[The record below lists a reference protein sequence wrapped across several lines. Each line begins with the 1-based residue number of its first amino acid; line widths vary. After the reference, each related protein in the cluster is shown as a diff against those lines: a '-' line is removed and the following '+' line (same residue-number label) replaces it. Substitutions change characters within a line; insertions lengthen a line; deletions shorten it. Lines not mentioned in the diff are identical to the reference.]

1 MKKDRFS
8 LSDIEPGLID
18 SLGKDLYRIF
28 YEKNIKQDLPFGVK
42 GKYSFDD
49 RSLNLRKRFGKNRD
63 FQFDFTIGK
72 NEALLNL
79 KKEF

>member
-1 MKKDRFS
+1 MKKDKFS
-8 LSDIEPGLID
+8 LSNIESGLID

-49 RSLNLRKRFGKNRD
+49 RSLNLQKRFGKHKD
-63 FQFDFTIGK
+63 FQLDFNIGK
-72 NEALLNL
+72 NRALLNL